1 MDYWT
6 NAILAAA
13 SAGLMAACG
22 GTPDSQ
28 APASALQSLT
38 VAVKAEPSI
47 SDKVLLP
54 RP

>member
-13 SAGLMAACG
+13 SASLMAACG
-22 GTPDSQ
+22 GTPDSP
-28 APASALQSLT
+28 APAPGQQSLT
-38 VAVKAEPSI
+38 VAVQAEPSI